1 MACTGPT
8 TEEGKAI
15 SSRNALQHGAT
26 SRAVL
31 LPGEEKERYEALVA
45 DTIACTQ
52 PEGERELT
60 LAVLVANTLWRHMR
74 LMRIE
79 AEFMAAA
86 DGDGTR
92 PDLAVANLFGDPE
105 GSRKLRLILRY
116 VANAAREYRAA
127 VADLR
132 RVQQERREAAAELA
146 LPSLPRFAREIE
158 AELAEAAEAQPEST
172 SYLTRAQRREQ
183 ERAQRKA
190 EKKARQSAWS
200 HSRPA
205 GQEFVS
211 YSLPEAA

>member
-31 LPGEEKERYEALVA
+31 LPGEDKDRYEALVA
-45 DTIACTQ
+45 DTIASTQ

-60 LAVLVANTLWRHMR
+60 LAVLVANTLWRHLR

-86 DGDGTR
+86 DNDGTR

-105 GSRKLRLILRY
+105 GSAKLRLILRY

-127 VADLR
+127 VTDLR
-132 RVQQERREAAAELA
+132 GVQQERRETAAEPRA
-146 LPSLPRFAREIE
+146 LLQHCECSQTEEETP
-158 AELAEAAEAQPEST
+158 QPAPP
-172 SYLTRAQRREQ
+172 SYLTRAQRREL

-190 EKKARQSAWS
+190 EKKARQSMWS
-200 HSRPA
+200 EPRPA